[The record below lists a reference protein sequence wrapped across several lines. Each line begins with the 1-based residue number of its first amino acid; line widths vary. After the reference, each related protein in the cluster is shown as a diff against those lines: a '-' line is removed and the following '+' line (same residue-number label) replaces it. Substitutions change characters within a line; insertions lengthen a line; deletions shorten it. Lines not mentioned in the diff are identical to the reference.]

1 MSVLPIRLYGDPVL
15 REKAGEITRVDNS
28 IIELVRDMFDTLKEA
43 QGLGLAANQVGVLKR
58 VFVVNLSHVKEGESP
73 FAIINP
79 VMQDKTGEIIGE
91 EGCLSIPG
99 IYEDVLRAQKVTFKG
114 LDLSGK
120 EIIIQGEDLLS
131 RVMQHELDHLN
142 GILFI
147 DHLSKIKREQLDI
160 KLNKISE
167 KVLVSKKSSF

>member
-1 MSVLPIRLYGDPVL
+1 MSVVPIRLYGDPVL
-15 REKAGEITRVDNS
+15 REKAAEITRVDDS
-28 IIELVRDMFDTLKEA
+28 ILKLVADMFDTLRQA

-73 FAIINP
+73 LVLINP
-79 VMQDKTGEIIGE
+79 VLTDKAGEIIGE

-99 IYEDVLRAQKVTFKG
+99 IYEDVLRAKNVTFKG
-114 LDLSGK
+114 IDLTGK
-120 EIIIQGEDLLS
+120 ETIIQAEDLLS

-147 DHLSKIKREQLDI
+147 DHLSKIKREEIDTKLD
-160 KLNKISE
+160 KISE
-167 KVLVSKKSSF
+167 KSLESKRSFF